1 MRSIIKGAVI
11 LLLVLSLGLH
21 WTLLQTVAW
30 TGMVI
35 AYSQQSSFQE
45 AVAKTFDGNHP
56 CALCKIVKQGRAEEQ
71 KHQSQKINTPLK
83 LDFALGSSTAELINT
98 SVYPLIPSP
107 DLRAPSRTQPPPK
120 PHPRFLSSP
129 EMA

>member
-1 MRSIIKGAVI
+1 MRSIIRSAVV

-30 TGMVI
+30 TGMML
-35 AYSQQSSFQE
+35 AYSQQSSFKE
-45 AVAKTFDGNHP
+45 AVAKTFDGKHP

-83 LDFALGSSTAELINT
+83 LVFTLGSSTEELINT
-98 SVYPLIPSP
+98 SVYPSIPSP
-107 DLRAPSRTQPPPK
+107 NLCAPSRTQPPPK
-120 PHPRFLSSP
+120 PHPRFLSFP
-129 EMA
+129 GMA